1 MTAHS
6 LAAAAPSSTVTAGVS
21 LGVTAAGGL
30 AVALVAIALIA
41 DVGGGATVRPTG
53 EGDAAG
59 TLPSAQ
65 ARADIPAAYLGLYR
79 EASRRYGIDWRVLA
93 ALGKGECHHRPDPHP
108 SCSREGSVKPAGAG
122 GPMQVPSAQ

>member
-65 ARADIPAAYLGLYR
+65 ATADIPAAYLSLYR

-93 ALGKGECHHRPDPHP
+93 PIRKAECDPARDPPP
-108 SCSREGSVKPAGAG
+108 SPPPARSLN
-122 GPMQVPSAQ
+122 PP